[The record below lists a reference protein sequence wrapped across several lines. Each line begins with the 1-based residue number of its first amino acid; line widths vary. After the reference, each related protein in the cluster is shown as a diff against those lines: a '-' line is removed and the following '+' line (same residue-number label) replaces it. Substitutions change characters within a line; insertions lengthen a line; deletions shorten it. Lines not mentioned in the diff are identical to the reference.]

1 MNQATRTRRNA
12 AMRWLFASAGTPLLC
27 LLIVPALSLAQ
38 RFSLSEFMHQ
48 LSERNTYQAIK
59 LSFITATITT
69 VVVMIMGTP
78 LAHLLARRQS
88 RSLRILEVLI
98 DLPTIFPPVV
108 AGIALLLAFGR
119 TGFIGRWL
127 DAVGIELVFTS
138 TAVIMAQTF
147 VAAPFYI
154 KSATVGLRAVS
165 SETIEAASLE
175 GADWFQTLIY
185 VTIPMSWRSIFSG
198 LALCWARAMGEF
210 GATMIFAGN
219 LPGKTQTMTLAVYV
233 GFEVDLDQAL
243 TLAVILLSTSAL
255 VLYATRTFMAVSS
268 DDD

>member
-108 AGIALLLAFGR
+108 A
-119 TGFIGRWL
+119 
-127 DAVGIELVFTS
+127 GIELVFTS